1 MMSSP
6 WARHNG
12 VHVSNREKV
21 GTNIWKLSSC
31 SEWRKTDR
39 KDGSGGSPSVFEF
52 GCQKDDSKSSLP
64 AKVGPGHLRGWSSS
78 QDRLTVSPT
87 LAATELC
94 TQDRPTVGLA
104 SIAGDTLVAH
114 KKRKSKS
121 NSCKKGFIQKGSKGI
136 FFTRPSKP
144 SSYVRKSRKIKAV
157 EGSVPDLMHNQR
169 PSIDGGSIGDSVSDE
184 AEIVA
189 RISAMEEQDF
199 SIWQQQNASTTVN
212 PSSESLRLAQ

>member
-52 GCQKDDSKSSLP
+52 GCQKDDSKSN
-64 AKVGPGHLRGWSSS
+64 
-78 QDRLTVSPT
+78 RLTVSPT

-169 PSIDGGSIGDSVSDE
+169 PSIDGGSIGDSGIENMNRIFLLRQHLFS
-184 AEIVA
+184 AEEI
-189 RISAMEEQDF
+189 
-199 SIWQQQNASTTVN
+199 
-212 PSSESLRLAQ
+212 